1 MTHDLRHC
9 NLPPNPDRID
19 VRLPQ
24 KSQDMLF
31 VHPDELT
38 SAIEQVAHQLEDKG
52 FQIQHLRIASSNL
65 DEDPEDD
72 PGSISWI
79 YNHLL
84 SSLPSQGLT
93 AQQIRTK
100 ERLMRETA
108 VNIGLSNI
116 GVLKSDHTTETI
128 EPLRSLRRFIHI
140 DPEVSL
146 SDAASQLLGK
156 WDEPNHIETAQ
167 TEVNVRKRRR
177 VQLPASQQEVVVL
190 DTPRMTR
197 SRAMMEQMTLSQPE
211 RGRHGGR
218 NLRPKTRRSGF

>member
-1 MTHDLRHC
+1 MTRDLRHC
-9 NLPPNPDRID
+9 NPLPNPDRID

-31 VHPDELT
+31 IHPDELT

-52 FQIQHLRIASSNL
+52 FQIRHLRIASSNL

-100 ERLMRETA
+100 EQLMRETA
-108 VNIGLSNI
+108 INIGLSNI
-116 GVLKSDHTTETI
+116 GVLKSDHTTET
-128 EPLRSLRRFIHI
+128 EPLHTLRQFIHI

-146 SDAASQLLGK
+146 SDAARQLLGK
-156 WDEPNHIETAQ
+156 WDEPKHTESPQN
-167 TEVNVRKRRR
+167 EVNVRKRRR
-177 VQLPASQQEVVVL
+177 VQLPASQQEVTVL
-190 DTPRMTR
+190 DTPRLTR

-211 RGRHGGR
+211 RGRHGAR